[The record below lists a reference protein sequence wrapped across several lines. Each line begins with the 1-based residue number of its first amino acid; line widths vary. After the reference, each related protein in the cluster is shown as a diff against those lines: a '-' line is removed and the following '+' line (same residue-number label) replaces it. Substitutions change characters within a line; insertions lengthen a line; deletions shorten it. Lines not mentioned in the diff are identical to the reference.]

1 MSNISSNSN
10 KYFLSVRQMT
20 VKIAALKERVKGE
33 TRVVITPDIAKLYV
47 KKGYS
52 VFVEKSMGV
61 AANFTDEEYI
71 TAGAKVSGVP
81 LEIISDADV
90 ILKVQPS
97 PIEEALN
104 EVNIAKAGATIIGLL
119 SPHSHSEY
127 IDKAI
132 SKNLSTIAMEL
143 VPRITRTQGMDVL
156 SSQSNLAGYR
166 AVIEA
171 CYYYDRAVPMMM
183 TAAGTVNPAKT
194 LILGV
199 GVAGL
204 QAIATAK
211 RLGAAVSAYDV
222 RAITKEQVES
232 LGAKFVYPA
241 VGIADR
247 EDKSGYAK
255 EVTKDFAAI
264 QEEFL
269 LGIIGNFDIVI
280 TTAQIPGK
288 KAPILLTKNMV
299 SKMKPGSVIVDIAT
313 ATGGNVED
321 SVMDRIVSKKGVKII
336 GWSNMAARVAT
347 DASKLYAKNLYNFL
361 EHALKN
367 GKIDFS
373 DEIVEEMLIG
383 TDGKMMNKKFKI
395 N

>member
-33 TRVVITPDIAKLYV
+33 TRVAITPDIVKLYV

-166 AVIEA
+166 AIIEA